1 MSKAAATVC
10 TAATVAGTVAL
21 FMLQRDAFGSQPPLE
36 LLRQLIDQGGFYDR
50 TELFF
55 RYLKS
60 LYKYTPC
67 NALSF
72 QHKRYAYMPNLTTTR
87 YTSLQ

>member
-1 MSKAAATVC
+1 MVLHVFACLSSC
-10 TAATVAGTVAL
+10 YYCYY
-21 FMLQRDAFGSQPPLE
+21 MLQRDAFGSQPPLE

-60 LYKYTPC
+60 LYKHTLC
-67 NALSF
+67 NALGF
-72 QHKRYAYMPNLTTTR
+72 EHQRYAYMPNLTTTR
-87 YTSLQ
+87 YTTLQ